1 MHGPGYMPPQPP
13 RDIPTS
19 VIVLRVLFAILPVFS
34 CGMLAWGTMLRLAL
48 VTKRALD
55 WVLFAVVLV
64 SFIACF
70 GVLLSDP
77 TENLTMTRSDVSIG
91 IMLAVALAVVP
102 YFLYADIKHFS
113 SRVAQP
119 YYGPTVPYGLPPQ
132 AQPLPPKPPVA
143 GYGYP
148 TVPHTPQPQSRP
160 QPQPQSRPQPQPRS
174 RPQPQPQSQPHS
186 PSDKPR
192 IDQVRAELDEL
203 SDYLRKEQGREQ
215 RPEQGR

>member
-48 VTKRALD
+48 VTRRARD

-64 SFIACF
+64 SFMACF
-70 GVLLSDP
+70 GALLSDH
-77 TENLTMTRSDVSIG
+77 TENLTMTRSDVAMG
-91 IMLAVALAVVP
+91 IMFAVALAVVP

-132 AQPLPPKPPVA
+132 AQPLPPTPPVA

-148 TVPHTPQPQSRP
+148 TVSNQPQR
-160 QPQPQSRPQPQPRS
+160 
-174 RPQPQPQSQPHS
+174 QPQSQPRAQPQSQPQPQPHP

-215 RPEQGR
+215 GR

>member
-1 MHGPGYMPPQPP
+1 MHGPGYMPPQSP

-48 VTKRALD
+48 VTRRALD

-64 SFIACF
+64 SFMACF
-70 GVLLSDP
+70 GTLLSDP

-102 YFLYADIKHFS
+102 YFLYADIKHFA
-113 SRVAQP
+113 SRVVQP

-148 TVPHTPQPQSRP
+148 TVPPRP
-160 QPQPQSRPQPQPRS
+160 QPQPQ
-174 RPQPQPQSQPHS
+174 PQPQSQSQSEAAQPQPHS

-203 SDYLRKEQGREQ
+203 SDYLRKEQDRG
-215 RPEQGR
+215 QGR

>member
-48 VTKRALD
+48 VTRRARD

-64 SFIACF
+64 SFMACF
-70 GVLLSDP
+70 GTLLSDH
-77 TENLTMTRSDVSIG
+77 TENLTMTRSDVAMG
-91 IMLAVALAVVP
+91 IMFAVALAVVP

-132 AQPLPPKPPVA
+132 AQPLPPTPPVA

-148 TVPHTPQPQSRP
+148 TVSNQPQR
-160 QPQPQSRPQPQPRS
+160 
-174 RPQPQPQSQPHS
+174 QPQSQPRAQPQSQPQPQPHP

-215 RPEQGR
+215 GR

>member
-48 VTKRALD
+48 VTRRARD

-64 SFIACF
+64 SFMACF
-70 GVLLSDP
+70 GTLLSDY
-77 TENLTMTRSDVSIG
+77 TENLTMTRSDVAMG
-91 IMLAVALAVVP
+91 IMFAVALAVVP

-132 AQPLPPKPPVA
+132 AQPLPPTPPVA

-148 TVPHTPQPQSRP
+148 TVSNQ
-160 QPQPQSRPQPQPRS
+160 
-174 RPQPQPQSQPHS
+174 PQPQPQSQPRAQPLSQPQPHP

-215 RPEQGR
+215 GR

>member
-48 VTKRALD
+48 VTKHVLD
-55 WVLFAVVLV
+55 WVLFAVVLA

-70 GVLLSDP
+70 GTLLSDP

-148 TVPHTPQPQSRP
+148 TVPHQPQHQPQPQPQSRP
-160 QPQPQSRPQPQPRS
+160 QPQPQSRPQP
-174 RPQPQPQSQPHS
+174 
-186 PSDKPR
+186 PR

-203 SDYLRKEQGREQ
+203 SDYLRKEQDREQGREQ

>member
-19 VIVLRVLFAILPVFS
+19 VIVLLRVLFAILPVLS
-34 CGMLAWGTMLRLAL
+34 CGMLSWGTMLRLAL
-48 VTKRALD
+48 VTRRARD

-64 SFIACF
+64 SFMACF
-70 GVLLSDP
+70 GTVLSDP
-77 TENLTMTRSDVSIG
+77 TEGLTMPRSDVAIG
-91 IMLAVALAVVP
+91 IMLAVAVAVVP

-119 YYGPTVPYGLPPQ
+119 YYGPTVNYGLPPQ
-132 AQPLPPKPPVA
+132 AQPLPPTPPVA

-148 TVPHTPQPQSRP
+148 AVSH
-160 QPQPQSRPQPQPRS
+160 
-174 RPQPQPQSQPHS
+174 QPQSQPQSQPQFPPHPQS
-186 PSDKPR
+186 PPAQPRIDQPR

-215 RPEQGR
+215 GR

>member
-13 RDIPTS
+13 RDISTS

-48 VTKRALD
+48 VTRRARD
-55 WVLFAVVLV
+55 WVLFVVVLV
-64 SFIACF
+64 SFMACF
-70 GVLLSDP
+70 GTVLSDP
-77 TENLTMTRSDVSIG
+77 TEGLTMTRSDVAIG

-102 YFLYADIKHFS
+102 YYLYAETKHFS
-113 SRVAQP
+113 SPVAQQ

-132 AQPLPPKPPVA
+132 ARPLSPTPPVA

-148 TVPHTPQPQSRP
+148 TVSPQPQP
-160 QPQPQSRPQPQPRS
+160 QPQPQSRPQPQ
-174 RPQPQPQSQPHS
+174 S
-186 PSDKPR
+186 PPAQPR

-203 SDYLRKEQGREQ
+203 SDYLRKERGGEQGREQ
-215 RPEQGR
+215 GL